1 MGYWDTAIWAYGRAP
16 LGPRQPPDI
25 LPDDCFELA
34 YAHIYICARAGWPRR
49 LAAPAGRAMG
59 AIDHNPSYIS
69 AYRPLAMLGAPAGWP
84 LAALGTH
91 HFA

>member
-1 MGYWDTAIWAYGRAP
+1 MAALRLARASRP
-16 LGPRQPPDI
+16 TFCQTTVLSMHMRI
-25 LPDDCFELA
+25 FT
-34 YAHIYICARAGWPRR
+34 YARAGWPRR